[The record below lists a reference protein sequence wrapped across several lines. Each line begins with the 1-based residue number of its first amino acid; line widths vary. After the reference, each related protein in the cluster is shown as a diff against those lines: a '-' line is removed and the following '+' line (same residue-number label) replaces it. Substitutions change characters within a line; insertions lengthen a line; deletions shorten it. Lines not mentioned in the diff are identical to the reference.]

1 MAKGIFITG
10 TGTDIGKTY
19 VTALLVKKLKEA
31 GAKTAYYKAAV
42 SGNIRGAH
50 GLIPGD
56 AAYVKEISGIAQPL
70 EEMVPYIYEQAVSPH
85 LAARQEGN
93 PIELPVVMRGY
104 EELEKKYEYITMEGS
119 GGILCPLRCDE
130 KEELWLE
137 DVVKALRL
145 SCIVVADA
153 GLGTINAT
161 VLTIEYL
168 KQKNIK
174 VKGIILNHFHVGD
187 RMDEDNRSM
196 IEKRGG
202 VPVISCVP
210 DGATGIE
217 IPAEKL
223 MALYE

>member
-31 GAKTAYYKAAV
+31 GVKTAYYKAAV
-42 SGNIRGAH
+42 SGNVRGEH

-56 AAYVKEISGIAQPL
+56 AAYVKEISGIVQPL
-70 EEMVPYIYEQAVSPH
+70 GEMVPYIYEQAVSPH
-85 LAARQEGN
+85 LAALQEGS
-93 PIELPVVMRGY
+93 PIELPVVTQGY
-104 EELEKKYEYITMEGS
+104 EELKKKYEYITMEGS
-119 GGILCPLRCDE
+119 GGILCPLRCDDE
-130 KEELWLE
+130 EELWLE
-137 DVVKALRL
+137 DVVKALQL
-145 SCIVVADA
+145 PCIVIADA

-168 KQKNIK
+168 KQKSIR
-174 VKGIILNHFHVGD
+174 VKGVILNHFHAGD
-187 RMDEDNRSM
+187 RMEGDNRSM

-217 IPAEKL
+217 ISAEEL

>member
-19 VTALLVKKLKEA
+19 DTALLVKKLEEA

-93 PIELPVVMRGY
+93 PIELPVVTRGY
-104 EELEKKYEYITMEGS
+104 KELEKKYEYITMEGS

-174 VKGIILNHFHVGD
+174 VKGIILNHFHAGD

-202 VPVISCVP
+202 VSVISCVP
-210 DGATGIE
+210 EGATDIE
-217 IPAEKL
+217 ISTEKL

>member
-31 GAKTAYYKAAV
+31 GVKTAYYKAAV
-42 SGNIRGAH
+42 SGNVRGEH

-70 EEMVPYIYEQAVSPH
+70 GEMVPYIYEQAVSPH
-85 LAARQEGN
+85 LAALQEGS
-93 PIELPVVMRGY
+93 PIELPVVTQGY

-119 GGILCPLRCDE
+119 GGILCPLRCDD

-137 DVVKALRL
+137 DVVKALQL
-145 SCIVVADA
+145 PCIVIADA

-168 KQKNIK
+168 KQNSIR
-174 VKGIILNHFHVGD
+174 VKGVILNHFHTGD
-187 RMDEDNRSM
+187 RMEEDNRSM

-210 DGATGIE
+210 DGAAGIE
-217 IPAEKL
+217 ISAEEL